1 MPCSICREN
10 DHNASRC
17 RSVVITTAFNY
28 ARRLVLCVD
37 EPFRL
42 ASMKQFIDLNRS
54 KHALWIKVHEMARAD
69 PQLSAYVYPNDEL
82 NILIIP
88 ERNQTIAMKSNAFR
102 DKVYSN
108 IRQQCRNHNMFF
120 LDMPEIIDREQRRQ
134 REQQR
139 LLRRR
144 QQRLLQRQ
152 QAMIS
157 QNPKRIINLQM
168 ITLDAVHYS
177 EETCSI
183 CMEDLTPQNTIATN
197 CKHVFCT
204 SCTPTFLK
212 RSSLCPLCRVSIDTL
227 CFTKDIGMDN
237 FNQLSRA
244 LP

>member
-10 DHNASRC
+10 GHNALRC
-17 RSVVITTAFNY
+17 QSIDIPTAFNY
-28 ARRLVLCVD
+28 VKGIVLCLG
-37 EPFRL
+37 EPFRI
-42 ASMKQFIDLNRS
+42 ASMKQFIDLKRR
-54 KHALWIKVHEMARAD
+54 KHTLWIKVYEMARAD

-88 ERNQTIAMKSNAFR
+88 QDNPTAARKSNVFR
-102 DKVYSN
+102 NNLKYYM
-108 IRQQCRNHNMFF
+108 RYQCRNHNMFF

-227 CFTKDIGMDN
+227 CFTKDIDMDN

>member
-10 DHNASRC
+10 GHNASRC
-17 RSVVITTAFNY
+17 QSIVITTAFNY
-28 ARRLVLCVD
+28 VKGIVLCVG
-37 EPFRL
+37 EPFQI
-42 ASMKQFIDLNRS
+42 ASMKQFIVLKKR
-54 KHALWIKVHEMARAD
+54 KHTLWIKVYEMARAD

-108 IRQQCRNHNMFF
+108 IRQQCINRNMFF
-120 LDMPEIIDREQRRQ
+120 LDMPEIIEMAERRA
-134 REQQR
+134 

-144 QQRLLQRQ
+144 QQLLRRQ
-152 QAMIS
+152 DA
-157 QNPKRIINLQM
+157 IIAQKPRCIKFQM
-168 ITLDAVHYS
+168 ITLDAFNYS

-183 CMEDLTPQNTIATN
+183 CMEEIKPQNTIATN
-197 CKHVFCT
+197 CKHIFCT
-204 SCTPTFLK
+204 SCTPEFLK
-212 RSSLCPLCRVSIDTL
+212 RSASCPMCRVSIDTL
-227 CFTKDIGMDN
+227 CFTKDIDMDN

>member
-42 ASMKQFIDLNRS
+42 ETMKQFVELNRN
-54 KHALWIKVHEMARAD
+54 KHALWIKVHEMARTD
-69 PQLSAYVYPNDEL
+69 PQLSAYVYPDDRL

-88 ERNQTIAMKSNAFR
+88 QDNPTTARKSNVFR
-102 DKVYSN
+102 NKLIYYM
-108 IRQQCRNHNMFF
+108 RYQCRNRNMFF
-120 LDMPEIIDREQRRQ
+120 LDMPEIVQ
-134 REQQR
+134 REVER
-139 LLRRR
+139 LLRRQQLR
-144 QQRLLQRQ
+144 QQH
-152 QAMIS
+152 AMIA
-157 QNPKRIINLQM
+157 QKPKRINLQM

-177 EETCSI
+177 EDTCSI
-183 CMEDLTPQNTIATN
+183 CMEDLTPQNTIATS

-212 RSSLCPLCRVSIDTL
+212 RSSSCPLCRVSIDTL
-227 CFTKDIGMDN
+227 CFTKDIDMDN

>member
-42 ASMKQFIDLNRS
+42 DTMKQFIELNRN
-54 KHALWIKVHEMARAD
+54 KHALWIKVHEMARTD
-69 PQLSAYVYPNDEL
+69 PQLSAYVYPDDRL

-88 ERNQTIAMKSNAFR
+88 QDNPTTARKSNVFR
-102 DKVYSN
+102 NKLIYYM
-108 IRQQCRNHNMFF
+108 RYQCRNRNMFF
-120 LDMPEIIDREQRRQ
+120 LDMPEIVQ
-134 REQQR
+134 REVER
-139 LLRRR
+139 LLRRQQLR
-144 QQRLLQRQ
+144 QQH
-152 QAMIS
+152 AMIA
-157 QNPKRIINLQM
+157 QKPKRINLQM

-177 EETCSI
+177 EDTCSI
-183 CMEDLTPQNTIATN
+183 CMEDLTPQNTIATS

-212 RSSLCPLCRVSIDTL
+212 RSSSCPLCRVTIDTL
-227 CFTKDIGMDN
+227 CFTKDIDMDN

>member
-42 ASMKQFIDLNRS
+42 ETMKQFIELNRN
-54 KHALWIKVHEMARAD
+54 KHALWIKVHEMARTD
-69 PQLSAYVYPNDEL
+69 PQLSAYVYPDDRL

-88 ERNQTIAMKSNAFR
+88 QDNPTTARKSNVFR
-102 DKVYSN
+102 NKLIYYM
-108 IRQQCRNHNMFF
+108 RYQCRNRNMFF
-120 LDMPEIIDREQRRQ
+120 LDMPEIVQ
-134 REQQR
+134 REVER
-139 LLRRR
+139 LLRRQQLR
-144 QQRLLQRQ
+144 QQH
-152 QAMIS
+152 AMIA
-157 QNPKRIINLQM
+157 QKHKRINLQM

-183 CMEDLTPQNTIATN
+183 CMEDLTPQNTIVTS

-212 RSSLCPLCRVSIDTL
+212 RSSSCPLCRVSIDTL
-227 CFTKDIGMDN
+227 CFTKDIDMDN